1 MSLSSLV
8 LIFCH
13 ISDLIVKVCI
23 SYVRLTVIYFI
34 FLGLLISTTTEYSL
48 LVELILFEPLDDI

>member
-23 SYVRLTVIYFI
+23 SYVRLTVIHFI